1 MAYTGGFYDNAT
13 YGADDVNGIIKKMST
28 QGISV
33 EFEDIL
39 NDGVSYTPSD
49 LNDLF
54 EAIVS
59 DGVTK
64 DSCKV
69 VMSGGNAKV
78 MAGTIIFSNGS
89 FLTVDNEGVTLPVT
103 AGVKNYVY
111 AYADMSLNNSYI
123 KCETAAPTGDYVMLA
138 EVENGT
144 VTDKRKFAASKF
156 VAGYNMHE
164 TFTVNKSYTV
174 TRRSS
179 EFELVDTI
187 AVRKSDYKKVLYH
200 NVGVSW
206 STIEKI
212 PIDAIWDLDTL
223 TCGYG
228 GERFTDR
235 IIANTITGGYF
246 CVRFER
252 SGLNINVYALVN
264 VPTSTSDPEKYT
276 STVNFTI
283 ELC

>member
-13 YGADDVNGIIKKMST
+13 YGTDDVNGIIKKMST

-49 LNDLF
+49 LNGLF

-144 VTDKRKFAASKF
+144 VTDKRKFAVSKF

-164 TFTVNKSYTV
+164 SFNIDETYNASVGGEWTLLETF
-174 TRRSS
+174 
-179 EFELVDTI
+179 
-187 AVRKSDYKKVLYH
+187 AVKKSDYQKLLFTNHTANTNFALEYGEALSV
-200 NVGVSW
+200 
-206 STIEKI
+206 
-212 PIDAIWDLDTL
+212 IWDLTTQ
-223 TCGYG
+223 TCPYG
-228 GERFTDR
+228 GFGNAKSIYTDR
-235 IIANTITGGYF
+235 IKVKNGSMDAF
-246 CVRFER
+246 VKFVRN
-252 SGLNINVYALVN
+252 GLNIEMYGLA
-264 VPTSTSDPEKYT
+264 TSSGNYSVDI
-276 STVNFTI
+276 TI

>member
-69 VMSGGNAKV
+69 VMSGRNAKV

-164 TFTVNKSYTV
+164 SFNIDETYSASVGGEWTLLETF
-174 TRRSS
+174 
-179 EFELVDTI
+179 
-187 AVRKSDYKKVLYH
+187 AVKKSDYQKLLFTNHTTNTSFALEYGEALSV
-200 NVGVSW
+200 
-206 STIEKI
+206 
-212 PIDAIWDLDTL
+212 IWDLTTQ
-223 TCGYG
+223 TCPYG
-228 GERFTDR
+228 GFGNAKSIYTDR
-235 IIANTITGGYF
+235 IKVKNGSMDAF
-246 CVRFER
+246 VKFVRN
-252 SGLNINVYALVN
+252 GLNIEMYGLA
-264 VPTSTSDPEKYT
+264 TSSGNYSVDI
-276 STVNFTI
+276 TI
-283 ELC
+283 EVC